1 MVKTEISTQSTSPNK
16 LGKSIFTRLLVTLLK
31 LNERLQAFKGIKK
44 VWEMKYFAQK
54 TTQELIFPATKYM
67 FNVIKNEI
75 KKMYN

>member
-31 LNERLQAFKGIKK
+31 LKWTPLGLQKYQKGMGNE
-44 VWEMKYFAQK
+44 
-54 TTQELIFPATKYM
+54 IFCLENHARINLPATKYM

-75 KKMYN
+75 EKMYN